1 MYLNQVRN
9 SLVNGLEDLANK
21 AASIGDDTKV
31 TSLLRLMLDLTGKGT
46 ALGDTFI
53 ISLHTHWHT
62 LNRTLSIS
70 DWAYLSSHHGVS
82 LDKLERVTA

>member
-9 SLVNGLEDLANK
+9 SLVNGLEDLANR

-31 TSLLRLMLDLTGKGT
+31 ASLIRLMLDLTGMGT

-53 ISLHTHWHT
+53 INLHTQWT
-62 LNRTLSIS
+62 MLNRTLSIS
-70 DWAYLSSHHGVS
+70 DWAYLASHHGVS